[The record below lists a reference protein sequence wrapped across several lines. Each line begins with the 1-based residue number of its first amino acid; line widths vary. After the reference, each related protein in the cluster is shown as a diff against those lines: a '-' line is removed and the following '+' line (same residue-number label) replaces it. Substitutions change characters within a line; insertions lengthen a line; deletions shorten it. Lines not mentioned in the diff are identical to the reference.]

1 MPFGSLW
8 GTPRDRR
15 TRRFVP
21 IPPVFAAIDLALLET
36 LGAPWVHLVL
46 GALAI
51 VTQELG
57 AILGGFAA
65 EQGHM
70 RFATVV
76 TVVAA
81 GVFVESVALY
91 GVGRWRAAWVR
102 LKLRKSPPIVKRVL
116 TAMRWN
122 PWRSTII
129 ARFVFGGRIALPLA
143 CGAAHVPPWIFF
155 TGTAVASVLWGA
167 IFAGLGW
174 GFGEA
179 AVLVIGE
186 VRKYEG
192 PVTLVL
198 VGAGAVTYWWLRRR
212 RR

>member
-1 MPFGSLW
+1 MSILPA
-8 GTPRDRR
+8 
-15 TRRFVP
+15 V
-21 IPPVFAAIDLALLET
+21 AAIDLALLET
-36 LGAPWVHLVL
+36 LGAPWAHLVL
-46 GALAI
+46 GVLA
-51 VTQELG
+51 VFTQELG
-57 AILGGFAA
+57 AILGGFSA

-70 RFATVV
+70 PFATVV
-76 TVVAA
+76 AVISA
-81 GVFVESVALY
+81 GVFLESVALY

-155 TGTAVASVLWGA
+155 TGTAVASVLWGV

-186 VRKYEG
+186 VRKYEA
-192 PVTLVL
+192 PVTLGL
-198 VGAGAVTYWWLRRR
+198 VVAGVATYWWLRRR

>member
-1 MPFGSLW
+1 VPFGSLW
-8 GTPRDRR
+8 GTPPDRR
-15 TRRFVP
+15 TRRFVS
-21 IPPVFAAIDLALLET
+21 IPPAFAAIDLALLET

-81 GVFVESVALY
+81 GVFLESAALY

-102 LKLRKSPPIVKRVL
+102 LKLRKSPPLVKRVL